1 MAVGGSRCRAG
12 MFFQRMMFSVG
23 RSGDNGVAVGAGE
36 LR

>member
-1 MAVGGSRCRAG
+1 MS
-12 MFFQRMMFSVG
+12 FQRMMFSVG